1 MCVQVRVP
9 PADLSMVRVTKLLR
23 LGVSL
28 RLTPSLTHPGR
39 DQRPKNLSKLEPRRS
54 PRAHWQGLQVVNFK
68 LKTRPGSVQVV
79 AIMLLVL
86 LLSTGPS
93 TVEATCPL
101 GQYLSGVCTA
111 VSAQTVTLA
120 MHDLKLSFG
129 SYKIMQRIRLGIQVE
144 PILLTSTTG
153 SQALPLQVDVLTHLQ
168 VLYVYL
174 SSDQPK
180 CQW

>member
-9 PADLSMVRVTKLLR
+9 PADLPVSMVRVTKLLR
-23 LGVSL
+23 HGVSL

-39 DQRPKNLSKLEPRRS
+39 DQRPKNLSELEPRRS

-68 LKTRPGSVQVV
+68 LKTRPGSIQVV
-79 AIMLLVL
+79 AIMSLVL
-86 LLSTGPS
+86 LSVGPS

-120 MHDLKLSFG
+120 MYDLKLNFG
-129 SYKIMQRIRLGIQVE
+129 TYKIMQCYSTRHSSCTNLNY
-144 PILLTSTTG
+144 LLTT
-153 SQALPLQVDVLTHLQ
+153 
-168 VLYVYL
+168 
-174 SSDQPK
+174 K
-180 CQW
+180 